1 MIQKQVLSAL
11 FFFTVIFLSTPKL
24 LIASQCTASTHPTP
38 FKVNPQTNFIPAEN
52 IYCIVVCNNLTI
64 KENVL
69 TIDWTDPTG
78 ALRGQTLDEFQIPA
92 EKDRVMKTYQVKLPK
107 KGHVSRM
114 LTGSSYGDEMYGT
127 WTYTIHLNG
136 KMVFKNH
143 FAIH

>member
-1 MIQKQVLSAL
+1 MIHKQVLTSL
-11 FFFTVIFLSTPKL
+11 FFFTVIFL
-24 LIASQCTASTHPTP
+24 ASQKPLDAAQCTGSTHPTP
-38 FKVNPQTNFIPAEN
+38 FKVNPQIHFIPEEE
-52 IYCIVVCNNLTI
+52 IYCIVVCNGLTI

-69 TIDWTDPTG
+69 TIDWVDPTG
-78 ALRGQTLDEFQIPA
+78 ALRGQTLDEFELPTG
-92 EKDRVMKTYQVKLPK
+92 KDNVMKTYQLKLPK

-136 KMVFKNH
+136 KMVFQNH